1 MAAPVAYGSATRHW
15 RSKQRFENL
24 VRQFL
29 VTYADAFENH
39 MVGGSRSERLMP
51 KMEETIPG
59 QFNRSNHGIDIFAV
73 DVTGRLWVIE
83 ISEGRLEGAARF
95 KGGGADVAYAGG
107 GKQMSA
113 DWRREATQRFLAQN
127 PDAIPMLRDLLHL
140 RTTPD
145 AQVITHFNQLYAKHK
160 PAIIVPEGAHFD
172 TSGTDIQFTSQVY
185 TIRIAGLS

>member
-1 MAAPVAYGSATRHW
+1 MLAPAVYGNSTRKW
-15 RSKQRFENL
+15 RSRQRFENL

-29 VTYADAFENH
+29 VTYSDAFENH
-39 MVGGSRSERLMP
+39 MVGGSRSQRLMP

-73 DVTGRLWVIE
+73 DVTGHLWVIE
-83 ISEGRLEGAARF
+83 ISEGRREGAARF
-95 KGGGADVAYAGG
+95 KGGGANVAYAGG

-113 DWRREATQRFLAQN
+113 DWRREATQRFLTLN
-127 PDAIPMLRDLLHL
+127 PDALTMLRDLLHL
-140 RTTPD
+140 GNTPEQ
-145 AQVITHFNQLYAKHK
+145 QVIAHFNQLFATHR

-172 TSGTDIQFTSQVY
+172 TTGTDIAFVSQVY